1 MIWHI
6 DTPMLTLAYS
16 QSHRKGNDAGEA
28 FTKAAQLFMKTSD
41 TLYDASKAYESAAKC
56 YKKNQ
61 PESK

>member
-1 MIWHI
+1 M
-6 DTPMLTLAYS
+6 AYRYTYAYPS
-16 QSHRKGNDAGEA
+16 FLKHRKGNDAGEA

>member
-1 MIWHI
+1 
-6 DTPMLTLAYS
+6 MLTLAYS